1 MKRKNK
7 SKEDEYEET
16 YEALAELL
24 ADEIEIN
31 MQALVVKICADPRI
45 LALEWGGTIEAG
57 YTPRVARLAIEKALE
72 NVMEDD
78 SVFEI
83 LPEHCWKTL

>member
-1 MKRKNK
+1 MKKKNK
-7 SKEDEYEET
+7 SKEEEYEET

-24 ADEIEIN
+24 ADEIQIN

-45 LALEWGGTIEAG
+45 LALEWGGTIEEG